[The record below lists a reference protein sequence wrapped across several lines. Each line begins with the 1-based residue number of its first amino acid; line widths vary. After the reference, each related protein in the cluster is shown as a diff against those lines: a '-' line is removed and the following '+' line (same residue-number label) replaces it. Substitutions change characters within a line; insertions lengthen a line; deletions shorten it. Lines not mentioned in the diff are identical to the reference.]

1 MRKFVVTPHKSTT
14 DKGVNAKAANG
25 VPNSVVPGSIPGAP
39 VLNGR
44 NQSEDLLASILMR
57 GNENPSALGGSINN
71 ATGRVRTF
79 QRQLVLVAE
88 SRGKVGRFFNLSVF
102 NLYGRA

>member
-1 MRKFVVTPHKSTT
+1 
-14 DKGVNAKAANG
+14 
-25 VPNSVVPGSIPGAP
+25 
-39 VLNGR
+39 
-44 NQSEDLLASILMR
+44 MR

-79 QRQLVLVAE
+79 QWQLVLVAE

-102 NLYGRA
+102 NLYGRAFRVSEGVLTRPLGAAALW